1 MSKSKLSKKAL
12 HAIMKKARAAQLRT
26 MATKAYQRAKEGGS
40 RTLNAWRRA
49 NAAS

>member
-1 MSKSKLSKKAL
+1 MALSKKAR

-26 MATKAYQRAKEGGS
+26 MATKAYQKAAAGGA
-40 RTLNAWRRA
+40 RTLAAWRKA